1 MPPWWQ
7 YFCVGENWELDATS
21 EELGPDTHDS
31 RRIEAKAKRPNW
43 SETTGSESNRL
54 TSSTFGQR

>member
-7 YFCVGENWELDATS
+7 YFCVGENWELDPTS

-31 RRIEAKAKRPNW
+31 RHIEVEAKRPNW
-43 SETTGSESNRL
+43 SEPAGSESNRS